1 MQLVTVIVK
10 LRISSRLREL
20 VWVGASPPWRRGPQ
34 VRAALASWGHGA
46 VDVVGP
52 VTPPGRAIGRGDS
65 QECTQISENGPLEPF
80 WSVCVHFCDAS
91 FATRAASGGTS
102 APTAMACRRRPLG
115 GRLPLGRENRLCVS
129 GATASLV
136 SSPRQQ
142 PTQTPGET
150 YLPRTPNKKRLR

>member
-20 VWVGASPPWRRGPQ
+20 VWVGASPPWRREPQ

-129 GATASLV
+129 GATASLA

-142 PTQTPGET
+142 PTQAPGET

>member
-115 GRLPLGRENRLCVS
+115 GRLPPGRENGPCAS
-129 GATASLV
+129 GAAASLA

-142 PTQTPGET
+142 PTLTPEE
-150 YLPRTPNKKRLR
+150 PKLREDKCT

>member
-34 VRAALASWGHGA
+34 VRAVLASWGPWGRRRRGTRDAVRSRDRPWRRRSVHRSAKTASRCRFGA
-46 VDVVGP
+46 FVYTVAMRV
-52 VTPPGRAIGRGDS
+52 
-65 QECTQISENGPLEPF
+65 
-80 WSVCVHFCDAS
+80 
-91 FATRAASGGTS
+91 ATRAASGGAS

-115 GRLPLGRENRLCVS
+115 GRLPLGREDRLCVS

-150 YLPRTPNKKRLR
+150 YLPRIPNKKRLR

>member
-10 LRISSRLREL
+10 LRISSRLREPCG
-20 VWVGASPPWRRGPQ
+20 WVRHRPGGVDLRFEPPWLHGC
-34 VRAALASWGHGA
+34 HGA
-46 VDVVGP
+46 VNVVGP

-150 YLPRTPNKKRLR
+150 YLPRIPNKKRLR